1 MKPPEFLFGSRSLAE
16 SAKVNATNQ
25 ATQFVIKELWRKAQA

>member
-1 MKPPEFLFGSRSLAE
+1 MKPPKFLLAVDSLAE

-25 ATQFVIKELWRKAQA
+25 ATQFVIKELPREAQT